1 MRQPT
6 FDGLEDLPQLVDVV
20 LRRLE
25 GRSDLA
31 FVGLDGVGQGLRD
44 VDADA
49 QAVGGGRVHLKRFTK
64 LSVTLNVIT
73 DNIISQII

>member
-25 GRSDLA
+25 GRSDFA

-49 QAVGGGRVHLKRFTK
+49 QTVGGRRVHLKWLTK
-64 LSVTLNVIT
+64 LGVSLM
-73 DNIISQII
+73 

>member
-20 LRRLE
+20 LGRLE

-44 VDADA
+44 VDAHA
-49 QAVGGGRVHLKRFTK
+49 QTVGGGCVHLKNLELR
-64 LSVTLNVIT
+64 VM
-73 DNIISQII
+73 